1 LPDEKKQTMTDKLNQ
16 FRAASKLATTEL
28 YGTTEKM
35 HDDNTRDLSD
45 INNTVDSIMFRYK
58 KSTGSDII
66 EFFNAV
72 NMKNVNN
79 GVGRPNRSA
88 KAEVVKKQLADIEAM
103 VNNNDIYSMNELFSQ
118 ESGRFQLYSS
128 YKLIYENIPQMAQA
142 LDTYVDNIM
151 SPDDFTK
158 DIFNI
163 YLDDVI
169 ISTSEID
176 DKNEKIVKN
185 CKNLIEH
192 YNLDITT
199 KRIIKDTLKLGD
211 QFVAVLKLNDE
222 ISKVMLSE
230 DYTNQMAS
238 YNKPLTESDIELSD
252 DDIIHLSEMFDI
264 TNVKVP
270 SKKPEKSDYRE
281 ITDVKKLNET
291 YQHDLKLYNED
302 VKHFNETKQRLS
314 HDIAELLNKNLVFTE
329 DSSCLLEDN
338 VEISKQFNISSK
350 KELFN
355 NFQYQNKEDRKNLNP
370 FNTNKSSKK
379 DEIRVG
385 GSVMKI
391 LQPERTIK
399 LVLDDFEYGYYYIEN
414 LESNADMLTT
424 GSYSVSSNIFT
435 SFKSQANEKPD
446 IINAKY
452 RLITDVFVKN
462 MAKKIDKKFINKCP
476 EFKDTIY
483 QLLKQNYLLNKQI
496 RMVYLKPGEVVHF
509 GQGTEDY
516 YDSIYKSIL
525 FSAKLYLAVLTSQ
538 VMLRLVRSPEKRAF
552 YIEVDLDNDTEAVV
566 QQFMRDIKTRDIKM
580 SNFGEDIN
588 TLLNAIGTFQ
598 DYYIPVVEGQKPVEI
613 DTIPGM
619 NVEITNDFLDYLL
632 KSMISGMGIPPEFL
646 SYSEQTEF
654 ARSLGMMNGKFVRS
668 ILVWQKILGRQFTK
682 LFRLLYQN
690 EFLNDYDISKA
701 KKEMEKLNNVTTDE
715 NGLVDNKEEKNKV
728 DKTSSLLNDI
738 FFNLEKLSV
747 KFPPPQALNMT
758 TITERINNSR
768 EIIEFV
774 AATLVDQ
781 DDAELQFEFKREL
794 TKDILNTFDWEKY
807 EKILEKSELNKTESK
822 IKKASSQGE
831 ESSDNG
837 GF

>member
-1 LPDEKKQTMTDKLNQ
+1 LADEKKLTMKDKLDQ
-16 FRAASKLATTEL
+16 FRSVSKLATSEL
-28 YGTTEKM
+28 YGTTEKF
-35 HDDNTRDLSD
+35 HDDNYRDLSD
-45 INNTVDSIMFRYK
+45 IKNTVDSIMNRYK
-58 KSTGSDII
+58 KSTGEDII

-72 NMKNVNN
+72 NMKNNN
-79 GVGRPNRSA
+79 GVGRPSRTS
-88 KAEVVKKQLADIEAM
+88 KTEKVKKQLTDIEAM

-163 YLDDVI
+163 YLNDVI
-169 ISTSEID
+169 LSSNEEND
-176 DKNEKIVKN
+176 DNTKVIKN
-185 CKNLIEH
+185 CKTLVER
-192 YNLDITT
+192 YNLDIHT
-199 KRIIKDTLKLGD
+199 KRILKETLKLGD

-230 DYTNQMAS
+230 S
-238 YNKPLTESDIELSD
+238 YDSNFAEFNKPLSENDIELSD
-252 DDIIHLSEMFDI
+252 EDVLQLSEMFEL
-264 TNVKVP
+264 TNVKLPSQKKPVP
-270 SKKPEKSDYRE
+270 SDYKGK
-281 ITDVKKLNET
+281 DKKKLNES
-291 YQHDLKLYNED
+291 YKHDLQVYNEE
-302 VKHFNETKQRLS
+302 VKIFNETKERFS
-314 HDIAELLNKNLVFTE
+314 HDIAEILNKNFIFTE

-355 NFQYQNKEDRKNLNP
+355 NFQDQNKEDRKNLNP
-370 FNTNKSSKK
+370 FHKNKAA

-385 GSVMKI
+385 GSVLKV

-414 LESNADMLTT
+414 LENNADMLTT

-462 MAKKIDKKFINKCP
+462 MAKKIDKKFINKNP
-476 EFKDTIY
+476 EFKNTVY
-483 QLLKQNYLLNKQI
+483 QLLKQNYLLNKQV
-496 RMVYLKPGEVVHF
+496 RMVYLKSNEVVHF
-509 GQGTEDY
+509 GMGTEDY

-654 ARSLGMMNGKFVRS
+654 ARSLGMMNGKFV
-668 ILVWQKILGRQFTK
+668 
-682 LFRLLYQN
+682 
-690 EFLNDYDISKA
+690 
-701 KKEMEKLNNVTTDE
+701 
-715 NGLVDNKEEKNKV
+715 
-728 DKTSSLLNDI
+728 
-738 FFNLEKLSV
+738 LS
-747 KFPPPQALNMT
+747 
-758 TITERINNSR
+758 
-768 EIIEFV
+768 
-774 AATLVDQ
+774 
-781 DDAELQFEFKREL
+781 
-794 TKDILNTFDWEKY
+794 
-807 EKILEKSELNKTESK
+807 
-822 IKKASSQGE
+822 
-831 ESSDNG
+831 
-837 GF
+837 